1 MIINITFDTEK
12 DTIASLMDTLLVATN
27 AIKKDQAT
35 NPNLIRIDDLELTV
49 RTTNVL
55 KNVFECVT
63 VADIL
68 KIPKSEL
75 MKANNFGRKSLNEL
89 MELLSYKGFTLH
101 D

>member
-12 DTIASLMDTLLVATN
+12 DSQEKLMAIFAMISN
-27 AIKKDQAT
+27 AVQTERST
-35 NPNLIRIDDLELTV
+35 NPALIRVDDLELTV

-55 KNVFECVT
+55 KNHFECQT

-68 KIPKSEL
+68 KIRKSEL

-89 MELLSYKGFTLH
+89 MELLSYKGFALH